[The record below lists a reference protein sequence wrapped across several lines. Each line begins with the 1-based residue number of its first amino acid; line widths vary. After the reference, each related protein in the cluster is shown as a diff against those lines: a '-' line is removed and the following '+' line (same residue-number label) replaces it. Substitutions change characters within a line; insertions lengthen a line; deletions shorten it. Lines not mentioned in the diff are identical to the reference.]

1 MAESAGR
8 RRARR
13 LGKACAPLGE
23 ALFSDDDEC
32 HAASSARLR
41 CSFRA
46 ACVSCDAAAI
56 RRVLERSSDLASHV
70 YDDDFTPLGYVLHG
84 DQGAWRCG
92 RGLASVKLVLDARAA
107 PDVVRTRAGGFT
119 SLQLAVYGSN
129 ENPREPRVALELVKL
144 LLAAGAGARD
154 RGVLS
159 GACEVA
165 CSVGHVMCCR
175 TLLEARAAPT
185 SACVRGAIVPGGTA
199 TGARE
204 PAEER
209 RMPDELRA
217 VVVRMLLQAGA
228 DANECADAP
237 GGLTLLMVAC
247 AYGRA
252 RCARELL
259 RGRADVWA
267 TDRARP
273 PRTAL
278 AWARNN
284 VDCTA
289 ILRAAGAGQEEGL
302 LHAARSGD
310 QCALGALLAS
320 GVPAHAGGNHA
331 LSAACRGAHVGCVRL
346 LLDARAP
353 PDGVAGRRTGDP
365 LSLAVFCSAQINSA
379 LVQILLDAKAN
390 PRGASVRLRGGDSVC
405 ALEYACRRMGGDEG
419 ARAVVLPLM
428 EAAPSGPGTSL
439 LRRTL
444 RRRSSSAH
452 STASVARSRPSSR
465 PIRRR
470 GLREKSAHS
479 RRRRLRSRRGTCVCT
494 RRNGCVCSRAPSRA
508 LFSSRRTPADPAR

>member
-1 MAESAGR
+1 MSATP
-8 RRARR
+8 RA
-13 LGKACAPLGE
+13 LGP
-23 ALFSDDDEC
+23 
-32 HAASSARLR
+32 AAVLVLPRA
-41 CSFRA
+41 FRN
-46 ACVSCDAAAI
+46 AAAI
-56 RRVLERSSDLASHV
+56 RRVLERSPTSSHV

-92 RGLASVKLVLDARAA
+92 RGLVVKLVLDAPPGRGAHA
-107 PDVVRTRAGGFT
+107 CGGFT
-119 SLQLAVYGSN
+119 SSSSPSTARTESARAEG
-129 ENPREPRVALELVKL
+129 ALELVKL

-252 RCARELL
+252 RCARE
-259 RGRADVWA
+259 RCAA
-267 TDRARP
+267 AP
-273 PRTAL
+273 SEPRTA
-278 AWARNN
+278 
-284 VDCTA
+284 
-289 ILRAAGAGQEEGL
+289 RAAADGACGHATTSTAPRSWRRRRGPGGGL
-302 LHAARSGD
+302 CTRRAVATSARLAPPSG
-310 QCALGALLAS
+310 

-331 LSAACRGAHVGCVRL
+331 ERGVPRRPRRTCASSTRARPMAWRDGGRATRSRSRSSARPRSTRLSCRSARCEPIRGAQASGFAAATRVRPRICV
-346 LLDARAP
+346 P
-353 PDGVAGRRTGDP
+353 PDGRR
-365 LSLAVFCSAQINSA
+365 
-379 LVQILLDAKAN
+379 
-390 PRGASVRLRGGDSVC
+390 R
-405 ALEYACRRMGGDEG
+405 G

-444 RRRSSSAH
+444 RRRSSRHTQRQVSR
-452 STASVARSRPSSR
+452 VAAILGPFAAAAC
-465 PIRRR
+465 
-470 GLREKSAHS
+470 GSAHS
-479 RRRRLRSRRGTCVCT
+479 R
-494 RRNGCVCSRAPSRA
+494 
-508 LFSSRRTPADPAR
+508 ADA